1 MTRYSHQDWIACG
14 KMLMFLQKR
23 RKKLNRYRPK
33 EARDWYMI
41 TSDRTGL
48 HSFSIGTPNLQH
60 DMLDESIA
68 NEYMPTIHFQSKII
82 SENSQP

>member
-1 MTRYSHQDWIACG
+1 
-14 KMLMFLQKR
+14 MFLQKR
-23 RKKLNRYRPK
+23 RKKLNRHRPGLK
-33 EARDWYMI
+33 GARDWYMI

-48 HSFSIGTPNLQH
+48 HSFSIGTLNLQH